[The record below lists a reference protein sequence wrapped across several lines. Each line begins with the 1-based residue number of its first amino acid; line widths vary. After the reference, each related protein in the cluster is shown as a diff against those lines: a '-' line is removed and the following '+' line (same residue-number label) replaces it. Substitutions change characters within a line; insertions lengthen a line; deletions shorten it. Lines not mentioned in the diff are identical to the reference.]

1 MLRYPYLFSLPY
13 KLIRDVLKKILG
25 KGIISQDLL
34 QGLLGEKR
42 KISCWMFCG
51 SVVQWFSGMLFCC
64 AGSALYN
71 TILVGFCW
79 KQEEGSNQTP
89 ESTSSKFIFNNFTLK
104 QFKL

>member
-1 MLRYPYLFSLPY
+1 MYSRRF
-13 KLIRDVLKKILG
+13 RE

-34 QGLLGEKR
+34 QGFSGEKR

-71 TILVGFCW
+71 TKTLFGFTGNRRRS
-79 KQEEGSNQTP
+79 QQG
-89 ESTSSKFIFNNFTLK
+89 
-104 QFKL
+104 